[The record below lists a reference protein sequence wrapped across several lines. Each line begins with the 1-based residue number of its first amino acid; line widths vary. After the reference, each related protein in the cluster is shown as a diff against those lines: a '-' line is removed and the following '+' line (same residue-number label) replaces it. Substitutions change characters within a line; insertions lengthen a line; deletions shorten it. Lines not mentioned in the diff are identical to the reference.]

1 MKEGTTMPAL
11 ALCAF
16 AFEQIVQYRYG
27 AAGALAFG
35 VFTVGH
41 KARNTTFTC
50 VGLVIIALLLAQ

>member
-1 MKEGTTMPAL
+1 MPAL

-27 AAGALAFG
+27 AAGAVAFG
-35 VFTVGH
+35 IFTVGH

-50 VGLVIIALLLAQ
+50 IGLVVIALLLAG